1 MNGELPEIYWF
12 LFCVGALLFVIAF
25 ATTMMILISR
35 ANNRAL
41 ALLTLYAQKGIDPPP
56 TLGEL
61 LAKPRG
67 EERLK

>member
-12 LFCVGALLFVIAF
+12 LFCVGVLIFAIAF
-25 ATTMMILISR
+25 ATAMMVLSSR
-35 ANNRAL
+35 ANSRAL

-56 TLGEL
+56 TLAEL
-61 LAKPRG
+61 LAKPRD

>member
-12 LFCVGALLFVIAF
+12 LICVGVLLLVIAF
-25 ATTMMILISR
+25 ATTMMALISR

-41 ALLTLYAQKGIDPPP
+41 ELLTLYAQKGIDPPR
-56 TLGEL
+56 TFAEL